1 VVRHQGKGDENL
13 LKRVG
18 TTLFVLLFAVFVDI
32 IVADRASAEPVE
44 CPAGSVWNPQA
55 VTCVLR
61 VTPPREA
68 ADHSTRREPDSYPVN
83 SKSRPRKCVSS
94 YSGREVPCRDGS
106 SWWSND
112 RDCYV
117 SLADPQ
123 PRKSDPQ
130 WEGHATGAIY
140 ECYSPGIV
148 GTRMYTFWSATSPAG
163 PAAPPDPRVLA
174 LQAIA
179 TMRLRA
185 IGIGIVPEARP
196 ASVGIV
202 GLPTWMW
209 VADAGQ
215 HTWGPITRTASSAGY
230 GVTATAK
237 VQRVVWAMGDGRTV
251 TCTKRGTPYADS
263 FGKRASP
270 DCGHTYTRQGTYTVR
285 ATSYWRVT
293 WTGIGQ
299 NGTIPLDFTRTA
311 VITMG
316 EAQVLIR

>member
-1 VVRHQGKGDENL
+1 VVRHRGKGDEDL
-13 LKRVG
+13 LKG
-18 TTLFVLLFAVFVDI
+18 AWTTVLVLLLAVYVI
-32 IVADRASAEPVE
+32 IGGPDRASAEPVK
-44 CPAGSVWNPQA
+44 CPSGQVWNPQA
-55 VTCVLR
+55 VTCVLTA
-61 VTPPREA
+61 TPPRPE
-68 ADHSTRREPDSYPVN
+68 TRASGIPRQSGSQP
-83 SKSRPRKCVSS
+83 SKGQPKKCVSS
-94 YSGREVPCRDGS
+94 YSGKEVPCRDGS

-117 SLADPQ
+117 SLSDPQ
-123 PRKSDPQ
+123 PPKSDPQ
-130 WEGHATGAIY
+130 WEGHRTGAIY

-148 GTRMYTFWSATSPAG
+148 GTRMYTFWSAASPAG

-174 LQAIA
+174 LQSIA

-185 IGIGIVPEARP
+185 IGIGIVPEAQRGRI
-196 ASVGIV
+196 GIV

-209 VADAGQ
+209 VADPGQ

-230 GVTATAK
+230 SVTATAK
-237 VQRVVWAMGDGRTV
+237 VQRVVWAMGDGTTV
-251 TCTKRGTPYADS
+251 TCTKRGTQYADS

-285 ATSYWRVT
+285 ATSYWQVT

-299 NGTIPLDFTRTA
+299 SGTIPLDFTRTA

>member
-1 VVRHQGKGDENL
+1 VLSGVAARLVLAL
-13 LKRVG
+13 LLSACSAVVG
-18 TTLFVLLFAVFVDI
+18 TPTAA
-32 IVADRASAEPVE
+32 ADVPVR
-44 CPAGSVWNPQA
+44 CPHGNSYNPR
-55 VTCVLR
+55 TGKCVIT
-61 VTPPREA
+61 VSPTPREA
-68 ADHSTRREPDSYPVN
+68 TRPNTISEPVN
-83 SKSRPRKCVSS
+83 SKSSKRCVSP
-94 YSGREVPCRDGS
+94 YSGKEVPCRDGS

-112 RDCYV
+112 RGCYV

-123 PRKSDPQ
+123 PPKADPV
-130 WEGHATGAIY
+130 WEGRTTGAIY

-148 GTRMYTFWSATSPAG
+148 GTRMYAFWSATSPAG

-174 LQAIA
+174 LRAIA

-185 IGIGIVPEARP
+185 IGIGIVPEP
-196 ASVGIV
+196 QPGSVGIV

-209 VADAGQ
+209 VADPGQ

-230 GVTATAK
+230 SVTATAK
-237 VQRVVWAMGDGRTV
+237 VQRVVWAMGDGNIV

-293 WTGIGQ
+293 WAGIGQ
-299 NGTIPLDFTRTA
+299 SGTIPLDFTRTA

>member
-1 VVRHQGKGDENL
+1 VLRGLTGRLVLVLVLSACSPVIGTHTAAADVPVQCPHGNSYNPRTGKCVITVSPTPHKSTHL
-13 LKRVG
+13 S
-18 TTLFVLLFAVFVDI
+18 TT
-32 IVADRASAEPVE
+32 REPV
-44 CPAGSVWNPQA
+44 N
-55 VTCVLR
+55 T
-61 VTPPREA
+61 
-68 ADHSTRREPDSYPVN
+68 
-83 SKSRPRKCVSS
+83 KSAKRCVSS
-94 YSGREVPCRDGS
+94 YSGKEVPCRDGN

-117 SLADPQ
+117 NLAAPQ
-123 PRKSDPQ
+123 PSKSDPE
-130 WEGHATGAIY
+130 WEGHTTGAIY

-174 LQAIA
+174 LRAIA
-179 TMRLRA
+179 MMRLRA
-185 IGIGIVPEARP
+185 IGIGIVPEP
-196 ASVGIV
+196 EPGSVGIV

-209 VADAGQ
+209 VADPGQ

-230 GVTATAK
+230 SVTATAK
-237 VQRVVWAMGDGRTV
+237 VQRVVWAMGDGNTV
-251 TCTKRGTPYADS
+251 TCTKRGTPYEDS
-263 FGKRASP
+263 FGKSASP

-293 WTGIGQ
+293 WAGIGQ
-299 NGTIPLDFTRTA
+299 SGTIPLDFTRTA

>member
-1 VVRHQGKGDENL
+1 MLTSVLGRLVPVLLLSACSVVAGTCTAAADAPVQCADGSSYNPRTGKCVLTVSPTPHEATDP
-13 LKRVG
+13 G
-18 TTLFVLLFAVFVDI
+18 TT
-32 IVADRASAEPVE
+32 REPVNKG
-44 CPAGSVWNPQA
+44 P
-55 VTCVLR
+55 
-61 VTPPREA
+61 
-68 ADHSTRREPDSYPVN
+68 
-83 SKSRPRKCVSS
+83 KKCVSS
-94 YSGREVPCRDGS
+94 FSGKEVPCRDGD
-106 SWWSND
+106 SWWSNA

-123 PRKSDPQ
+123 PAKSDPE
-130 WEGHATGAIY
+130 WEGHKTGAIY
-140 ECYSPGIV
+140 ECYSPALV
-148 GTRMYTFWSATSPAG
+148 GSRMYTFWSATSPGG

-185 IGIGIVPEARP
+185 IGIGIVPEAQPGRI
-196 ASVGIV
+196 GIV

-209 VADAGQ
+209 VADPGQ

-230 GVTATAK
+230 SVTATAK
-237 VQRVVWAMGDGRTV
+237 VRRVVWAMGDGNTV
-251 TCTKRGTPYADS
+251 TCTERGTPYADS
-263 FGKRASP
+263 FGRRASP
-270 DCGHTYTRQGTYTVR
+270 DCGHTYIRQGTYTVR

-299 NGTIPLDFTRTA
+299 SGTIPLDFTRTA

>member
-1 VVRHQGKGDENL
+1 VRL
-13 LKRVG
+13 ILV
-18 TTLFVLLFAVFVDI
+18 VLLSACSAVVGI
-32 IVADRASAEPVE
+32 QTAGAEVPVR
-44 CPAGSVWNPQA
+44 CPHGNSYNPR
-55 VTCVLR
+55 TGKCVIT
-61 VTPPREA
+61 VSPTPHEA
-68 ADHSTRREPDSYPVN
+68 THLNTTKEPVN
-83 SKSRPRKCVSS
+83 SKSPKRCVSS
-94 YSGREVPCRDGS
+94 YSRKEVACRDGD

-123 PRKSDPQ
+123 PPKSDPE
-130 WEGHATGAIY
+130 WEGRTTGAIY

-148 GTRMYTFWSATSPAG
+148 GIRMYTFWSASSPAG

-174 LQAIA
+174 LRAIT

-185 IGIGIVPEARP
+185 IRIGIVPEAQ
-196 ASVGIV
+196 AGSVGIV
-202 GLPTWMW
+202 GMPTWMW
-209 VADAGQ
+209 VADPGQ

-230 GVTATAK
+230 SVTATAK
-237 VQRVVWAMGDGRTV
+237 VQRVVWAMGDGNTV

-270 DCGHTYTRQGTYTVR
+270 DCGYTYTRQGTYTVR

-293 WTGIGQ
+293 WAGIGQ
-299 NGTIPLDFTRTA
+299 SGTIPLDFTRTA

>member
-1 VVRHQGKGDENL
+1 VLSELTSRLVLVLILSACSVVIGSQTAAADVPVQCPHGNSYNPRTGKCVLTVSPAPPQATDASTPKEPVDGKGL
-13 LKRVG
+13 VKR
-18 TTLFVLLFAVFVDI
+18 
-32 IVADRASAEPVE
+32 
-44 CPAGSVWNPQA
+44 
-55 VTCVLR
+55 
-61 VTPPREA
+61 
-68 ADHSTRREPDSYPVN
+68 
-83 SKSRPRKCVSS
+83 CVSS
-94 YSGREVPCRDGS
+94 YSGKEVPCRDGS
-106 SWWSND
+106 SWWSNA

-123 PRKSDPQ
+123 PAKSDPE
-130 WEGHATGAIY
+130 WEGHKTGAIY

-148 GTRMYTFWSATSPAG
+148 GSRMYTFWSATAPAG

-174 LQAIA
+174 LRAIA

-185 IGIGIVPEARP
+185 IGIGIVPEAQAGR
-196 ASVGIV
+196 VGIV

-209 VADAGQ
+209 VANPGQ

-230 GVTATAK
+230 SVTATGK
-237 VQRVVWAMGDGRTV
+237 VQRMVWAMGDGATV
-251 TCTKRGTPYADS
+251 ICTRSGTPYEDS

-285 ATSYWRVT
+285 ATSYWLVT
-293 WTGIGQ
+293 WAGIGQ
-299 NGTIPLDFTRTA
+299 SGTIPLDFTRTA